1 MSHCLSSRSLVIF
14 QHVASQLI
22 TVNAATATG
31 NTALPAPLVG
41 QALFDSIYSRLEGKL
56 PQGPYLSDKALAKIL
71 GVSSKTLCNLR
82 SVKPLR
88 YPRPIRIG
96 DCRERKHVR
105 AEILRWLAHEETEA
119 RTQTVHR
126 CR

>member
-1 MSHCLSSRSLVIF
+1 MFH
-14 QHVASQLI
+14 HVVSQLI
-22 TVNAATATG
+22 TDPAAAAAG
-31 NTALPAPLVG
+31 LPALPAPLVG
-41 QALFDSIYSRLEGKL
+41 QALFDSIYSRLEGEL
-56 PQGPYLSDKALAKIL
+56 PPGPYLSDKAFAKIL

-105 AEILRWLAHEETEA
+105 AEILHWLAHEETEA
-119 RTQTVHR
+119 RTLTVHR

>member
-1 MSHCLSSRSLVIF
+1 MFH
-14 QHVASQLI
+14 HVVSQLI
-22 TVNAATATG
+22 TVPAATTAG
-31 NTALPAPLVG
+31 LTALPVPLVG
-41 QALFDSIYSRLEGKL
+41 QALFDSIHRRLEGEL
-56 PQGPYLSDKALAKIL
+56 PPGPYLSDKAFAKIL

-82 SVKPLR
+82 SIKPLR

-105 AEILRWLAHEETEA
+105 AEILSWLAHEETEA
-119 RTQTVHR
+119 QTRTVHR